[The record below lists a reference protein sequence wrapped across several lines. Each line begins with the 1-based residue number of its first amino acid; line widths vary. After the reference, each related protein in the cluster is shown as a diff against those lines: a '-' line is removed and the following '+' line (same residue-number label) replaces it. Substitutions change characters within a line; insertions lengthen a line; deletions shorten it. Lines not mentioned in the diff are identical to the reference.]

1 MTSQSKYSLLMKRIF
16 VVLLISAPSL
26 TLAQSEQDVVD
37 FLNAGK
43 DDGEKLMNAY
53 LNPMIEGLSYSFN
66 GGWYHTAKAHNSLGF
81 DLGVSL
87 NAVWIP
93 KSKNYF
99 SPDALNLDVTELINS
114 EVPGRAP
121 TIIGPKDPTTY
132 SVDFDGDGN
141 ADAPPFNGPE
151 GLDFKKNIKVSGVL
165 APTAQLGIGIYK
177 NTDLK
182 IRWMPEV
189 DAGSSKV
196 KLLGF
201 GVLHDVKQH
210 IPGIKVLPFDLSML
224 VAFTNIKGS
233 TLMEG
238 EFEKPANDS
247 RPQVLNYNM
256 NAWLIQA
263 LISKKIAVVTF
274 YGGIGYNAI
283 KTSTDLQGSYI
294 VVADPNGSNDVIL
307 KDPIALNFKNK
318 SLKVTAGV
326 RFKFGPIYLN
336 GDYSIQEYN
345 TLSVGLGVAVR

>member
-1 MTSQSKYSLLMKRIF
+1 MTSLSKVSSSFKKLL
-16 VVLLISAPSL
+16 VVLLVSTPML
-26 TLAQSEQDVVD
+26 TLAQSEDDIVD

-43 DDGEKLMNAY
+43 SDGQKLMNAY

-66 GGWYHTAKAHNSLGF
+66 GGWYHTAKAHNTLGF

-99 SPDALNLDVTELINS
+99 TPDDLNLEVTELTDS
-114 EVPGRAP
+114 EISGKAP

-132 SVDFDGDGN
+132 GVDLDSDGN
-141 ADAPPFNGPE
+141 YDDVSFNGPE

-210 IPGIKVLPFDLSML
+210 IPGIKTLPIDLAML

-233 TLMEG
+233 TDLTG
-238 EFEKPANDS
+238 GSIDRPVGDTQ
-247 RPQVLNYNM
+247 PQVMNYNM

-283 KTSTDLQGSYI
+283 KTTTDLRGNYVIPGGPSQG
-294 VVADPNGSNDVIL
+294 L
-307 KDPIALNFKNK
+307 KDPISFNFKNK

>member
-1 MTSQSKYSLLMKRIF
+1 MAFQPLRCSSIKRIF
-16 VVLLISAPSL
+16 LVIL
-26 TLAQSEQDVVD
+26 TAIPLGTYAQSENDIVD

-43 DDGEKLMNAY
+43 DDAQKLMGAY

-87 NAVWIP
+87 NAVFIP
-93 KSKNYF
+93 SSKNYF
-99 SPDALNLDVTELINS
+99 TPGDLNLQVVELAS
-114 EVPGRAP
+114 SPVAGKAP
-121 TIIGPKDPTTY
+121 TIIGPDIPTTY
-132 SVDFDGDGN
+132 SLDWDKNGTPD
-141 ADAPPFNGPE
+141 DIPMNGPP
-151 GLDFKKNIKVSGVL
+151 GMDFKKNIKVRGVV

-210 IPGIKVLPFDLSML
+210 IPGIKTLPFDLSML

-233 TLMEG
+233 TDLTG
-238 EFEKPANDS
+238 GSIDRPAGDAQ
-247 RPQVLNYNM
+247 PQLLNYNM

-263 LISKKIAVVTF
+263 LISKKISVITF

-283 KTSTDLQGSYI
+283 KTTTDLKGSYI
-294 VVADPNGSNDVIL
+294 IPSGPVASAPI
-307 KDPIALNFKNK
+307 KDPFSLGFKNK
-318 SLKVTAGV
+318 SLKVTAGI
-326 RFKFGPIYLN
+326 RLKLGPIYLN
-336 GDYSIQEYN
+336 GDYSLQEYN

>member
-1 MTSQSKYSLLMKRIF
+1 MKRTIAILF
-16 VVLLISAPSL
+16 VSLPVLSFG
-26 TLAQSEQDVVD
+26 QSESDIVE
-37 FLNAGK
+37 FLNGGRS
-43 DDGEKLMNAY
+43 DGEKLLGAY
-53 LNPMIEGLSYSFN
+53 INPMIEGLSYSFN
-66 GGWYHTAKAHNSLGF
+66 GGWYHTAKAHKSLGF

-99 SPDALNLDVTELINS
+99 SPSALDLDVAELVDS
-114 EVPGRAP
+114 EFPDKAP
-121 TIIGPKDPTTY
+121 TIIGPTSPTTY
-132 SVDFDGDGN
+132 DVDFDGDGN
-141 ADAPPFNGPE
+141 VDGAEFSGPE
-151 GLDFKKNIKVSGVL
+151 GLDFKKNLKVSGVL
-165 APTAQLGIGIYK
+165 APTAQLGIGIVK

-189 DAGSSKV
+189 EAGSSKV

-201 GVLHDVKQH
+201 GVMHDFKQH
-210 IPGIKVLPFDLSML
+210 IPGLKTLPIDLSML

-233 TLMEG
+233 TDLTNPDG
-238 EFEKPANDS
+238 SIGRGNDP
-247 RPQVLNYNM
+247 RPQLMNYSM

-263 LISKKIAVVTF
+263 LISKKISVITF

-283 KTSTDLQGSYI
+283 NTKTDLTGTYEIPGGPASGI
-294 VVADPNGSNDVIL
+294 

-318 SLKVTAGV
+318 SFKVTAGI
-326 RFKFGPIYLN
+326 RLKLGPIYLN